1 METRVVRGVDVVRL
15 AASLGVRFARTQV
28 TPRSSA
34 PNETHVSGQMYQMAL
49 YVRSKVASSLRRH
62 KRLKF
67 KTLIQKCLQN
77 SHSAGRRNIYVTGE
91 RNRAGTG
98 SVESLMNLHHYR
110 DLRSQRVNGGT
121 AN

>member
-49 YVRSKVASSLRRH
+49 YVRSKVASSARRH
-62 KRLKF
+62 KSFNSFKEVSDISLLRLNPPGKD
-67 KTLIQKCLQN
+67 CP
-77 SHSAGRRNIYVTGE
+77 
-91 RNRAGTG
+91 
-98 SVESLMNLHHYR
+98 M
-110 DLRSQRVNGGT
+110 
-121 AN
+121 